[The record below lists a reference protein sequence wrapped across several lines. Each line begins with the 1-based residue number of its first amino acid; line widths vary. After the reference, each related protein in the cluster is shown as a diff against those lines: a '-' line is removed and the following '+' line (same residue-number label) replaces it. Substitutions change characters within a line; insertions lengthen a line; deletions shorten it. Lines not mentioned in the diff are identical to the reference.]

1 MNPAQMKHEIGGT
14 DDGNT
19 EACIKLVGKIR
30 QCLTVETSCQPANKY
45 SLDCFIN
52 SKFIINCNEQVK
64 FVATNN

>member
-30 QCLTVETSCQPANKY
+30 QCLTIETSCQPAAKFK
-45 SLDCFIN
+45 LDCTAPN
-52 SKFIINCNEQVK
+52 KFTANCGKQII
-64 FVATNN
+64 FDATAK